1 MKKQDMIIRIAS
13 PDDASALRNIYAP
26 YVEHTAISFEYDVP
40 SEQEFAERIRHTLLK
55 YPYLVAET
63 GGEIVGYAY
72 AGSFKDRAA
81 YDWAAETTIYVKMD
95 KKRMGI
101 GSRLHEAM
109 EHILKEQNLLNLNA
123 CIACPEEDDEYLTKD
138 SILFHEKL
146 GYRFVGKFRLCG
158 YKFNRW
164 YHMVWMEKHIG
175 DHLQF
180 QPAVKS
186 FDEMRETIQ
195 YSHGIF

>member
-1 MKKQDMIIRIAS
+1 MNKQDMIIRIATVQ
-13 PDDASALRNIYAP
+13 DAKALLDIYSP

-72 AGSFKDRAA
+72 AGSFKEREA
-81 YDWAAETTIYVKMD
+81 YDWAVETSIYVKMD

-101 GSRLHEAM
+101 GSRLHEAL

-175 DHLQF
+175 LHKTNP
-180 QPAVKS
+180 PAPKTFHEVLERIKV
-186 FDEMRETIQ
+186 R
-195 YSHGIF
+195 YGIF